1 MVMEVNAGQITEVAK
16 GISDFG
22 MMAMMAGAFLLLS
35 MGLMISC
42 FAWFRSLINGIIE
55 SNKSTML
62 ELLDETRAQNDKLTD
77 ISEGLKP
84 ETQLRIKNTANVFFD
99 LATER
104 VCRIIKK
111 VREENHIADR
121 EATAAKIRTLLHN
134 IHEDRN
140 TRFDSYTYRGRRL
153 SSYTNPEWVEKIAQ
167 VVEKEIYDPAGPN
180 NGRAYTNVSAAYDD
194 IKLDFYHR
202 LNN

>member
-1 MVMEVNAGQITEVAK
+1 MEVNAGQITEVAK

-62 ELLDETRAQNDKLTD
+62 ELLDETKKQNELLNDV
-77 ISEGLKP
+77 SEGLRP
-84 ETQLRIKNTANVFFD
+84 ETQLRLRNLSGFAFD
-99 LATER
+99 LAVEE
-104 VCRIIKK
+104 VCRLIKRI
-111 VREENHIADR
+111 REENHIADR
-121 EATAAKIRTLLHN
+121 EATALKIRQQLRN
-134 IHEDRN
+134 QYEDRKS
-140 TRFDSYTYRGRRL
+140 RFDPFSYHGKRISTFC
-153 SSYTNPEWVEKIAQ
+153 NPEWIEQVAK
-167 VVEKEIYDPAGPN
+167 VVEGEIYNEQGSN
-180 NGRAYTNVSAAYDD
+180 NGRAYTNVKMVYDD

>member
-1 MVMEVNAGQITEVAK
+1 MDADQLTTVAK

-42 FAWFRSLINGIIE
+42 FVWFKSLINGIIK
-55 SNKSTML
+55 SNKESMQ
-62 ELLDETRAQNDKLTD
+62 ELLKETRMQNDMLGD
-77 ISEGLKP
+77 ISEGLRP
-84 ETQLRIKNTANVFFD
+84 ETQLRIKTTANVFFD
-99 LATER
+99 LSKEK

-111 VREENHIADR
+111 VREENHIVDH
-121 EATAAKIRTLLHN
+121 ETTVGKIRSLLRN

-140 TRFDSYTYRGRRL
+140 SRFDCYTYRGRKL
-153 SSYTNPEWVEKIAQ
+153 SAYTNSEWVEKIAQ
-167 VVEKEIYDPAGPN
+167 VVVGEIYNTAGPN
-180 NGRAYTNVSAAYDD
+180 NGRAYTNVSTAYDD

>member
-62 ELLDETRAQNDKLTD
+62 ELLDETKKQNELLNDV
-77 ISEGLKP
+77 SEGLRP
-84 ETQLRIKNTANVFFD
+84 ETQLRLRNLSGFAFD
-99 LATER
+99 LAVEE
-104 VCRIIKK
+104 VCRLIK
-111 VREENHIADR
+111 RIRGENHIADR
-121 EATAAKIRTLLHN
+121 EATALKIRQQLRN
-134 IHEDRN
+134 QYEDRKS
-140 TRFDSYTYRGRRL
+140 RFDPFSYHGKRISTFC
-153 SSYTNPEWVEKIAQ
+153 NPEWIEQVAK
-167 VVEKEIYDPAGPN
+167 VVEGEIYNEQGPN
-180 NGRAYTNVSAAYDD
+180 NGRAYTNVKMVYDD

>member
-1 MVMEVNAGQITEVAK
+1 MEVNAGQITEVAK

-62 ELLDETRAQNDKLTD
+62 ELLDETKKQNELLNDV
-77 ISEGLKP
+77 SEGLRP
-84 ETQLRIKNTANVFFD
+84 ETQLRLRNLSGFAFD
-99 LATER
+99 LAVEE
-104 VCRIIKK
+104 VCRLIKRI
-111 VREENHIADR
+111 REENHIADR
-121 EATAAKIRTLLHN
+121 EATALKIRQQLRN
-134 IHEDRN
+134 QYEDRKS
-140 TRFDSYTYRGRRL
+140 RFDPFSYHGKRISTFC
-153 SSYTNPEWVEKIAQ
+153 NPEWIEQVAK
-167 VVEKEIYDPAGPN
+167 VVEGEIYNEQGPN
-180 NGRAYTNVSAAYDD
+180 NGRAYTNVKMVYDD